1 MLTVEKGGK
10 FVWRNKYEL
19 KDIPKR
25 AGFFWDPVEKAWY
38 THKIEV
44 ARRIPR
50 EYWTES
56 FREYLNF
63 APTLAKEEFLG
74 RKGEEIS
81 LKVPGGFSLFPYQ
94 EEGAKR
100 ILLSK
105 GLLLADEMGLG
116 KTVQVL
122 VAVASD
128 PGANRI
134 LIVCPNSV
142 KYNWLREAERWVKPI
157 KDIPIVVLSG
167 TRVNEEVAQRV
178 LWNQDRVIVIINYD
192 IVSSWSEILRKREW
206 DYLILDEAHYVKNM
220 RAKRTLAIFGEKNKD
235 PIPSRKK
242 IAMTGT
248 PIVNRPVEAWTFLS
262 WIDPRSFGSFWSYAK
277 RYCGAYYNG
286 WGWDFRGATNLDE
299 LNSKLRPIMLR
310 RKKEEVL
317 KDLPDKIRQVLE
329 IPPNGANQVVEEER
343 RVLLQ
348 MEEEIAKAKSLVEL
362 ARVGAG
368 DLDLSEAMANLRRV
382 VQIAFKNIS
391 IARHRTALAKVPHA
405 LDHIKDVLEEK
416 PKVVVWV
423 HHQDVAEAIREGLSE
438 YNPLL
443 ILGGI
448 RAEERQRAVEA
459 FQNDPKHRVV
469 ICSIGA
475 AAEGITLT
483 ASDIAVFVELD
494 WRPSKLS
501 QAEDRIHRI
510 GQKNS
515 VLIQYLV
522 FEGSIDANV
531 ANAVSQK
538 IRVISK
544 AVDGSQEEGEEEAM
558 TLTILGQG
566 EQEPEYH
573 EKPEPEQEVPG
584 EVKEF
589 VLRALR
595 YLAENDLDR
604 ARFRNGVGFNA
615 MDSYIGHALA
625 SLPSLTDRQALLGLK
640 LVRRYRRQL
649 TGLIDEA
656 SEEVKSW
663 LSK

>member
-1 MLTVEKGGK
+1 MLTVEKGGRSMK
-10 FVWRNKYEL
+10 FIWKNKYEL
-19 KDIPKR
+19 RDVPKK
-25 AGFFWDPVEKAWY
+25 AGFFWDPIDRVWY
-38 THKIEV
+38 TRNLEV
-44 ARRIPR
+44 AKRIPE
-50 EYWTES
+50 EYWTNS
-56 FREYLNF
+56 FREYLNSSSVKEE
-63 APTLAKEEFLG
+63 TLATREN
-74 RKGEEIS
+74 RKIS
-81 LKVPGGFSLFPYQ
+81 LKVPEGFSLFPYQ

-100 ILLSK
+100 ILLSR

-122 VAVASD
+122 VAIASD
-128 PGANRI
+128 PRANRV

-142 KYNWLREAERWVKPI
+142 KYNWLREATRWIKPI
-157 KDIPIVVLSG
+157 RDLPIVVLSG
-167 TRVNEEVAQRV
+167 TRVDEEVAREV
-178 LWNQDRVIVIINYD
+178 LGDQVISIINYD
-192 IVSSWSEILRKREW
+192 IVSSWSNVLRKREW
-206 DYLILDEAHYVKNM
+206 DYLVLDEAHYVKNTK
-220 RAKRTLAIFGEKNKD
+220 AKRTLAIFGEKNKN

-262 WIDPRSFGSFWSYAK
+262 WIDPRNFGSFWSYAK
-277 RYCGAYYNG
+277 RYCGAHYNG
-286 WGWDFRGATNLDE
+286 WGWDFRGATNLEE
-299 LNSKLRPIMLR
+299 LNAKLRPIMLR
-310 RKKEEVL
+310 RRKEEVL

-329 IPPNGANQVVEEER
+329 IPPNGAKQVLEEER

-348 MEEEIAKAKSLVEL
+348 MEEEIAKARALVEL
-362 ARVGAG
+362 AKVGAG

-382 VQIAFKNIS
+382 VQIAFQHIS
-391 IARHRTALAKVPHA
+391 LARHKTALAKVPYA

-423 HHQDVAEAIREGLSE
+423 HHRDVAEAIREGLSE

-443 ILGGI
+443 ILGGMG
-448 RAEERQRAVEA
+448 AEERQKAVEA
-459 FQNDPKHRVV
+459 FQNNPEHRVV

-483 ASDIAVFVELD
+483 AADIAVFVELD

-522 FEGSIDANV
+522 FNGSIDANIANSV
-531 ANAVSQK
+531 AQK

-544 AVDGSQEEGEEEAM
+544 AMDGSQEEEGAMVLSVFGQEEE
-558 TLTILGQG
+558 Q
-566 EQEPEYH
+566 EQAYPEQ
-573 EKPEPEQEVPG
+573 PEQEVPG

-595 YLAENDLDR
+595 HLAENDLDR
-604 ARFRNGVGFNA
+604 ARLRNGVGFNA

-625 SLPSLTDRQALLGLK
+625 NLPSLTDRQALLGLK
-640 LVRRYRRQL
+640 LVRKYRRQL
-649 TGLIDEA
+649 AELIDGA